1 MNTRLRQLARDPLA
15 WASLALLALVLGM
28 PGLRGV
34 FAALFP
40 ELPRPIY
47 EQDSFLSLTLAH
59 LGLVL
64 LASSLATS
72 LGLLGGIAGT
82 RPWGREFRPLLET
95 LAGVGQTLPPVA
107 VLAVAVPLVGFGA
120 LPALIALALYGLLPV
135 LHATLAGL
143 DSVPPAEQDA
153 ARGLGMTEG
162 QMLWRL
168 ELPLAA
174 PVILAGARTSL
185 VINVGTAAVA
195 ATVGA
200 HNLGSP
206 IIIGINGYN
215 TAYVL
220 QGALV
225 LGLLA
230 ITCDLAMGR
239 LARRWMRPC

>member
-1 MNTRLRQLARDPLA
+1 MSGPLRQLLRDPLV
-15 WASLALLALVLGM
+15 WSSMLLLALVLGM

-34 FAALFP
+34 FATLFP
-40 ELPRPIY
+40 ELPRPLY

-64 LASSLATS
+64 LAGSIASS

-82 RPWGREFRPLLET
+82 RRWGWEFRPLLET

-143 DSVPPAEQDA
+143 DSVPAAERDA
-153 ARGLGMTEG
+153 ASGLGMTPA
-162 QMLWRL
+162 QILWRL

-174 PVILAGARTSL
+174 PVILAGVRTSL
-185 VINVGTAAVA
+185 VINIGTAAVA

-230 ITCDLAMGR
+230 ITCDLALGR
-239 LARRWMRPC
+239 LARRWAHPP